1 MKEIILSGV
10 VLGASAGFA
19 PGPLMT
25 LVLMQTL
32 QHGTKEG
39 CKTAL
44 VPLLTDLPVILLS
57 LFLITRVA
65 GLNTFLGVISLAG
78 GAFVLHLARQSFRA
92 PMIVTDGPPVEARS
106 LQKGFLINIL
116 SPNPWIFWFTV
127 GAATFSKALAQG
139 WPAAVVFLLIFYV
152 LLCGIKA
159 SIALVAGTSR
169 AFLTGRAYRVILAG
183 LGLAL
188 VVFAGFLFRDAARF
202 FGWLS

>member
-1 MKEIILSGV
+1 MYEIVISGL

-25 LVLMQTL
+25 LVVMQTL
-32 QHGTKEG
+32 QHGTREG

-65 GLNTFLGVISLAG
+65 GLNTFLGIISLAG
-78 GAFVLHLARQSFRA
+78 GSFVLYLARQSFR
-92 PMIVTDGPPVEARS
+92 PPKLNTKGPAAEPQSFR
-106 LQKGFLINIL
+106 KGFLINIL

-127 GAATFSKALAQG
+127 GAATFSKALSHG
-139 WPAAVVFLLIFYV
+139 WQAAAVFLLIFYI

-159 SIALVAGTSR
+159 SIAIVAGTSR
-169 AFLTGRAYRVILAG
+169 AFLTGRMYRIILCG
-183 LGLAL
+183 LGVAL
-188 VVFAGFLFRDAARF
+188 MVFALFLFRDAARF
-202 FGWLS
+202 FEWIH

>member
-1 MKEIILSGV
+1 MNEIIISGI

-25 LVLMQTL
+25 LVLLQTL

-65 GLNTFLGVISLAG
+65 GLNTFLGIISLAG
-78 GAFVLHLARQSFRA
+78 GGFVLYLARQSFRA
-92 PMIVTDGPPVEARS
+92 PKLNTEGAVAEPRS
-106 LQKGFLINIL
+106 LRKGFLINIL

-127 GAATFSKALAQG
+127 GAATFSKALALG
-139 WPAAVVFLLIFYV
+139 WQAAVVFLLIFYV
-152 LLCGIKA
+152 MLCGIKS

-169 AFLTGRAYRVILAG
+169 AFLTGRAYRIILGG
-183 LGLAL
+183 LGVAL

-202 FGWLS
+202 FSLIH

>member
-1 MKEIILSGV
+1 MNEIIISGI

-25 LVLMQTL
+25 LVLLQTL

-65 GLNTFLGVISLAG
+65 GLNTFLGIISLAG
-78 GAFVLHLARQSFRA
+78 GGFVLYLARQSFRA
-92 PMIVTDGPPVEARS
+92 PKLATEGAVTEPRS
-106 LQKGFLINIL
+106 LRKGFLINIL

-127 GAATFSKALAQG
+127 GAATFSKALALG
-139 WPAAVVFLLIFYV
+139 WQAAVVFLLIFYV
-152 LLCGIKA
+152 MLCGIKS

-169 AFLTGRAYRVILAG
+169 AFLTGRAYRIILGG
-183 LGLAL
+183 LGVAL

-202 FGWLS
+202 FSLIH